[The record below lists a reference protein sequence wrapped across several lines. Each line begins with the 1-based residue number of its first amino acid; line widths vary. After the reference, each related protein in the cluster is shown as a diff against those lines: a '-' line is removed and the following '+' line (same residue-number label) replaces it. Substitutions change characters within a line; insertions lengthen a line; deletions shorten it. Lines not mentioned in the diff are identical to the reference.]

1 MQYNIVFFYP
11 NVICRFNC
19 QIKMGKSNVL
29 CLFHFMYVFLP
40 KISLICHIWAGA
52 SRWFFG
58 WAFLNYFVHPNTTI
72 KSQTRSSFKLHIS
85 LENETAGR
93 FGLYLTFG
101 LPNSL
106 NEFSRNVNKIGL
118 LSRTWKTEAKIYER
132 IKIMNF
138 HTYINN
144 HFI

>member
-1 MQYNIVFFYP
+1 MLYNIVFLYP
-11 NVICRFNC
+11 NVICLFNC
-19 QIKMGKSNVL
+19 QVRMGKSNV
-29 CLFHFMYVFLP
+29 FMSVSFMYVFLP

-93 FGLYLTFG
+93 FGLHLTFG
-101 LPNSL
+101 WQTVWMNSAG
-106 NEFSRNVNKIGL
+106 IP
-118 LSRTWKTEAKIYER
+118 
-132 IKIMNF
+132 IKLVFF
-138 HTYINN
+138 HA
-144 HFI
+144 HGKQKPKFMSK